1 MSPNQIREA
10 IRRQPF
16 RPFEIVL
23 EDGRRLCVDHP
34 EFIAVSRTGREVTF
48 YGAGDRQHWLDA
60 RQLRELV
67 FEALQ
72 ETAAGPSDPDR
83 GGGGGE

>member
-1 MSPNQIREA
+1 MSPNQLRDA
-10 IRRQPF
+10 IRHQPF

-48 YGAGDRQHWLDA
+48 YGEGNRQHWLDA

-67 FEALQ
+67 FEPLPET
-72 ETAAGPSDPDR
+72 ETATGSVAPNPD
-83 GGGGGE
+83 GGE

>member
-1 MSPNQIREA
+1 MSPNQLREA

-34 EFIAVSRTGREVTF
+34 EFIAVSRTGRELTC
-48 YGAGDRQHWLDA
+48 YGEQDRQHWLDA
-60 RQLRELV
+60 RLVRELV
-67 FEALQ
+67 ILPVPENQPAPSRADEA
-72 ETAAGPSDPDR
+72 
-83 GGGGGE
+83 GGG